1 MESFREMYE
10 RCYMQRE
17 DKLNQLKVWQ
27 FLIFVDHSCELW
39 CFLGPSSRLML
50 GWKTLKCK
58 DYFHKCRP
66 WPVLG
71 RARWRTATKRR
82 RRNTAR
88 QRWPTL
94 TLLQKHPDRFRKRR
108 WTWIS
113 LSLYLILQWL
123 KVSTFSFFRWR
134 MAPLLP
140 QDRPWNQS
148 EGTNRQPF
156 CQWQL
161 KVQVTCRDPNG
172 LG

>member
-1 MESFREMYE
+1 MWTLMFSGAEYSANAWIK
-10 RCYMQRE
+10 
-17 DKLNQLKVWQ
+17 KLDFK
-27 FLIFVDHSCELW
+27 
-39 CFLGPSSRLML
+39 G
-50 GWKTLKCK
+50 
-58 DYFHKCRP
+58 YFHKCRP
-66 WPVLG
+66 WQVLG

-113 LSLYLILQWL
+113 LSLYLIVQWL

-156 CQWQL
+156 RQW
-161 KVQVTCRDPNG
+161 TCTDPNG
-172 LG
+172 LRKIWVCSDFVLHYNTYWHLSDVCVHWESGSNW